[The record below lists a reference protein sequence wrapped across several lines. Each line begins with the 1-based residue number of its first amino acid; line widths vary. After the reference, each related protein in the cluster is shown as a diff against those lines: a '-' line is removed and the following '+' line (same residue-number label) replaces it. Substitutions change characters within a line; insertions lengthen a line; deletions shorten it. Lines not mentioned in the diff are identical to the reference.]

1 MSAQTDRLEAVEKE
15 LQAIAEMQE
24 ELRETRK
31 TLGKEFNSIHRDLHA
46 KKMRKRKW
54 AFITAN
60 TGSETWAYGS
70 KVKITRHTRKSK
82 RHHAGAYVQRRGLGQ
97 WFAYRDLSPT
107 KPEHIGV
114 NRMLGKAFSG
124 VSFD

>member
-1 MSAQTDRLEAVEKE
+1 MSAQTDRLEALTKE
-15 LQAIAEMQE
+15 IEAVDEMLE

-60 TGSETWAYGS
+60 TGSETWAYGM
-70 KVKITRHTRKSK
+70 KVQIIHHTRKSK
-82 RHHAGAYVQRRGLGQ
+82 RHHAGAWVKKRNLQQ
-97 WFAYRDLSPT
+97 WFPYRSLSPT

-114 NRMLGKAFSG
+114 NRMIATSLNKAFA
-124 VSFD
+124 